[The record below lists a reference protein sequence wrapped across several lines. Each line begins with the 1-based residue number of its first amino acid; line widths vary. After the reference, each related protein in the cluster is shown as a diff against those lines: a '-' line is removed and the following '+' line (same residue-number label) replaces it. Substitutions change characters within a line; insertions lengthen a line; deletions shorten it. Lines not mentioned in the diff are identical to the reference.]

1 LQKHIIAVH
10 HFWKDMYL
18 KKNLNAKIKKN
29 KKLKVI
35 FLLDKSNNWFEKY
48 LIFYLNFFIF
58 LLEKTPPYL

>member
-1 LQKHIIAVH
+1 
-10 HFWKDMYL
+10 MYL